1 MLLLLIHSL
10 AHSLHPPR
18 LFSLFHLERCRRTVE
33 ILQLLIPDVNRL
45 LDNIVQEILV
55 VGSNDDS
62 SSRFV
67 GRQVRLEPECGFD
80 ILEDRQILRADH
92 PHFEESRDLP
102 GSCLAHR
109 EAIHRWRQASSWLEN
124 TCSSILPI
132 VYDRAVASPPARSL
146 VRAGSWMLDGR
157 GKRRPAVCVRRNREF
172 VKKFSGFS

>member
-18 LFSLFHLERCRRTVE
+18 LFSLFHLERRRRTVE

-45 LDNIVQEILV
+45 LNNIVQEILV

-80 ILEDRQILRADH
+80 ILEDGKTSEANR
-92 PHFEESRDLP
+92 PHMEESGDLP
-102 GSCLAHR
+102 GSC
-109 EAIHRWRQASSWLEN
+109 
-124 TCSSILPI
+124 
-132 VYDRAVASPPARSL
+132 
-146 VRAGSWMLDGR
+146 
-157 GKRRPAVCVRRNREF
+157 
-172 VKKFSGFS
+172 